1 MDAELVKTLL
11 HFVVGGF
18 LVFLAITVVRDNFGS
33 RLNRAT
39 GGVLFFAGLGPL
51 AVAIDSIMQ
60 QPAPGTGGSAMYNLY
75 HMWELFFPTLVV
87 FSWYF
92 PVDRL
97 REFRHPRFRYFVFI
111 PQVIH
116 LILVLFFFDI
126 DRLLETVSAS
136 EAQGGFSGALMR
148 PFAYVLQIIL
158 LLIGY
163 IISNQ
168 AAIFG
173 SINLLYVAV
182 AVYFLESGRR
192 LQTNPRLVP
201 QTEAMVWAVRLGIG
215 LYVAGLLGSLLA
227 ASTVTEE
234 VREAIFLAAALV
246 GTVFVVYAIVRHQ
259 FLDVRLVFRQSLI
272 YTVTSAA
279 LVGLYIVIGVR
290 VTEFTRPLFG
300 ERAEIVGYILIILM
314 LLLFQPISNW
324 IDGAIRSM
332 FMRTR
337 SDHRNIIERFSR
349 DIISVFDPT
358 ELRRKIEDTMKTA
371 MLVEKVFF
379 VLYDD
384 EIGEYAI
391 LPSDDYAR
399 RTIVRRDDMMLRGI
413 NLLDRPTS
421 YASLADYGE
430 GSSLADTLTELRVKL
445 ILPMKDTEHLLGFL
459 ALTAKVAGYRYSPE
473 DYNLLG
479 VLSNQMVSALT
490 NARLY
495 VDSLERIR
503 LQEEVTMARQIQL
516 DLLPSQPPSLPCS
529 VICAVSEPSRTVGG
543 DFYDFIQ
550 IDGRSQVGIVIADAS
565 GKGMPA
571 ALLIAQIQA
580 IIHSEVNNGNS
591 IAAML
596 RNMNKQIALSTSSE
610 KYVTLFYGELDRE
623 TGEFEYANAGHNYPI
638 LVRSNGDIELLEI
651 GGPVIGAF
659 PFMEYQSTRVGLSP
673 GDVMF
678 FFTDGLSEAMNE
690 MGQEYGEQRIR
701 DFVRSNRHLEPDD
714 LMKGILDDVRTFD
727 PSTPPQDDT
736 TIITLKMTTRG
747 AVLDERQVQDIR

>member
-1 MDAELVKTLL
+1 MDAELVQTLL

-18 LVFLAITVVRDNFGS
+18 LVFLAITVVRDNIGS

-39 GGVLFFAGLGPL
+39 GGILLFAGLGPL
-51 AVAIDSIMQ
+51 ALAMSSIMQ
-60 QPAPGTGGSAMYNLY
+60 QPAPGAGGSAMYNLY
-75 HMWELFFPTLVV
+75 HVWELLFPTLVV

-97 REFRHPRFRYFVFI
+97 REFRHPRFRYLVFI

-116 LILVLFFFDI
+116 LILVLFFSDI
-126 DRLLETVSAS
+126 DALLETVSAS
-136 EAQGGFSGALMR
+136 ESQGGFSGALMR
-148 PFAYVLQIIL
+148 PFAYVLQIL
-158 LLIGY
+158 LLFIGY
-163 IISNQ
+163 ILSNQ
-168 AAIFG
+168 LVIFG
-173 SINLLYVAV
+173 SINLLYVVV

-201 QTEAMVWAVRLGIG
+201 QTEALVWAVRLGLG
-215 LYVAGLLGSLLA
+215 LYVIGLLGGLVAGGLITEGVRSLIYL
-227 ASTVTEE
+227 T
-234 VREAIFLAAALV
+234 AAAV
-246 GTVFVVYAIVRHQ
+246 GTVFIVYAIVRHQ

-272 YTVTSAA
+272 YTITSAL
-279 LVGLYIVIGVR
+279 LVGLYIVVGVR
-290 VTEFTRPLFG
+290 ASEFTRPLFG
-300 ERAEIVGYILIILM
+300 ERAEIVSYILIILL

-324 IDGAIRSM
+324 IDGAVRSM

-349 DIISVFDPT
+349 DIISVFDPK

-371 MLVEKVFF
+371 MLVEKVYF

-384 EIGEYAI
+384 DVGEYAI
-391 LPSDDYAR
+391 MPSDDYGR
-399 RTIVRRDDMMLRGI
+399 RTIIRRDDMMLRGI

-421 YASLADYGE
+421 YNSLEDYAE
-430 GSSLADTLTELRVKL
+430 GSQLAETLTELRVKL

-459 ALTAKVAGYRYSPE
+459 ALTSKVAGYRFSPE

-516 DLLPSQPPSLPCS
+516 DLLPSHPPKMPCS
-529 VICAVSEPSRTVGG
+529 VICALSEPSRTVGG

-550 IDGRSQVGIVIADAS
+550 VDGRKQVGIVIADAS

-591 IAAML
+591 IAMML
-596 RNMNKQIALSTSSE
+596 RNMNRQIALSTSAE

-623 TGEFEYANAGHNYPI
+623 TGEFEYANAGHNYPV
-638 LVRSNGDIELLEI
+638 LVRASGEVELLEV

-659 PFMEYQSTRVGLSP
+659 PYMEYESTKVKLND
-673 GDVMF
+673 GDVVF
-678 FFTDGLSEAMNE
+678 FFTDGLSEAMDE
-690 MGQEYGEQRIR
+690 QGVEYGEERIR
-701 DFVRSNRHLEPDD
+701 SFVRDNRHMEPEE
-714 LMKGILDDVRTFD
+714 LMKCILEDVRAFD

-736 TIITLKMTTRG
+736 TIVTLKMTGAG
-747 AVLDERQVQDIR
+747 AVIDEKHVQDFR